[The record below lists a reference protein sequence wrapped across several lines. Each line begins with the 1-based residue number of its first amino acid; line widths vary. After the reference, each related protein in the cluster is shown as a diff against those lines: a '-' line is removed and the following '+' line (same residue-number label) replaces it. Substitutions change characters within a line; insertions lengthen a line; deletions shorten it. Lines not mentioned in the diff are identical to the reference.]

1 MLPAM
6 NLAQVARIL
15 AGFTLFFS
23 LIQGIP
29 LAMEFLKPPAST
41 VIPAIDAKRGLMI
54 SIGAGFLTS
63 LLFWTAGRGA
73 KIQMFRK
80 EGLVVVGAAWLV
92 AGLLGAI
99 PFSSSG
105 AMPTVADALFESVSG
120 LTTTGATVLGATGT
134 PKIESLPD
142 SLLLWRSLLQWLGG
156 LGIILV
162 FIVLLP
168 AMGVTGKNL
177 LSSEQVGVSSESLRP
192 RMRQQ
197 ARWLFGV
204 YITLTT
210 LATLIYWWIT
220 DDFFDSMCHAFTT
233 LASGGFSN
241 KNTSIGG
248 YELLSMEIAV
258 IAFMFLAGCNF
269 TLLLTT
275 ARTGVAK
282 PLAIFKNPEF
292 RMYLGLII
300 VLVLGATFVLWED
313 GAANYQDFGDCVR
326 DAAFTVVSI
335 ITSTGYATANFQNWP
350 AAAILIILFCMFV
363 GGCSG
368 STAGGF
374 KVVRLLVVYKLMVY
388 QLHHFIRPKSVEK
401 IRVGHDV
408 IPNSITAAI
417 LAMLILW
424 IGSVAVGT
432 LALSLDS
439 RLHIFDCLAMSISM
453 SGCTGPS
460 ITAVDG
466 ASMLVN
472 SAGIDVGPCG
482 NYGDLRP
489 WSKILMCFQMVLG
502 RLEFLVPLAL
512 VTPSFWKR

>member
-29 LAMEFLKPPAST
+29 LAMEFLNPPAST

-80 EGLVVVGAAWLV
+80 EGLVVVGMAWLV

-120 LTTTGATVLGATGT
+120 LTTTGATVLGATDT
-134 PKIESLPD
+134 PKIDSLPD

-192 RMRQQ
+192 RMQQQ

-210 LATLIYWWIT
+210 LATLTY
-220 DDFFDSMCHAFTT
+220 A
-233 LASGGFSN
+233 
-241 KNTSIGG
+241 SIGS

-269 TLLLTT
+269 SLILTT

-313 GAANYQDFGDCVR
+313 GSANYQNFGDCMR

-335 ITSTGYATANFQNWP
+335 TTSTGYATANYQNWP
-350 AAAILIILFCMFV
+350 VAALLIILFCMFV

-374 KVVRLLVVYKLMVY
+374 KVVRLLVVYKLIVY
-388 QLHHFIRPKSVEK
+388 QLRHFIRPKSVEK

-417 LAMLILW
+417 LAILILW
-424 IGSVAVGT
+424 IGSVAVGA

-439 RLHIFDCLAMSISM
+439 RLHIFDCLATSISM
-453 SGCTGPS
+453 SSCTGPS

-466 ASMLVN
+466 ANMLVN
-472 SAGIDVGPCG
+472 SAGIDVGPRG
-482 NYGDLRP
+482 SYGDLRP